1 MGILSGI
8 TAVATLGSSL
18 FGSGKETASGQPASR
33 GESIASKI
41 FTQSTQDMKDSGAFF
56 TAGRDRQRQKTKE
69 EDPMYRIMAK
79 ILDAE
84 NKREPGLEEYFKR
97 IS

>member
-41 FTQSTQDMKDSGAFF
+41 FAQATRDTDTSGAFF
-56 TAGRDRQRQKTKE
+56 TAARDERRQETKAK
-69 EDPMYRIMAK
+69 DPMYGIMAR

-97 IS
+97 IV